1 MFGIIG
7 WTNTWQPSCPGC
19 CLPRRSSKISAGTS
33 RVSWRNRAWRILVKT
48 KVTAIAAPQKRRS
61 EEVKAG
67 LADIVDEGCGTGGV
81 ESCL

>member
-1 MFGIIG
+1 V
-7 WTNTWQPSCPGC
+7 
-19 CLPRRSSKISAGTS
+19 R
-33 RVSWRNRAWRILVKT
+33 T

-67 LADIVDEGCGTGGV
+67 LADIVDEECGTGGA